1 MASLT
6 SAINVQVDTRDK
18 EEATNLLKDL
28 GLNMST
34 YFNMAIK
41 QLIKKGGV
49 PFEINNPK
57 PSTEGGYGK
66 PLGSHSSSDL
76 TGFLKIKI
84 KNTGHR
90 IVYQYV
96 KDKDGMRI
104 IIISIRDEEKVYK
117 EAERRIEK
125 LGGVKWARKE
135 NEAFL

>member
-1 MASLT
+1 MSNDNHM
-6 SAINVQVDTRDK
+6 IPENVTFL
-18 EEATNLLKDL
+18 EEAVKDFKRLDGSVRLIILK
-28 GLNMST
+28 
-34 YFNMAIK
+34 AIRK
-41 QLIKKGGV
+41 TAQ
-49 PFEINNPK
+49 NPK

-125 LGGVKWARKE
+125 LGGVK
-135 NEAFL
+135 